1 ARLPGISEVLVF
13 GQRDYSMRVWL
24 DPDKLA
30 VRNLAVTDVMAAIS
44 EQNLPVAAGQVGQPP
59 SATGEPL
66 QIPITTLGRL
76 VDVEQFENIVV
87 HATREGQV
95 IRIKDVGR
103 VQLGARSED
112 VSMRFDGKATVGL
125 AVFILS
131 DANSLDT
138 ADRVKSK
145 MHELSADFPEGMVYE
160 VGYDTTPFIRESVNE
175 VFKALRDAILLVALV
190 VLVFLQG
197 WRPAIIPLIAV
208 PVAIVG
214 TFSAMAAFGFTI
226 NNLTLFG
233 LVLAIGI
240 VVDDAIVVVEAVEH
254 YIEAGLAPREAAIR
268 AMDEVAGPVI
278 AVGLVL
284 SAVFMPC
291 VFISGIVGEFFRQF
305 ALTIAV
311 STVISMF
318 NSLTLSPALAA
329 LLLRPHDAKRD
340 PLTWLVDTLLGWFFH
355 LFNFGFT
362 HSTNLYTGIIG
373 KFLRVPALVLLV
385 YAGLLVLTYWGYLQL
400 PTGFIPSQDK
410 GYFIAS
416 VQLPDASAVGRTS
429 DVMARIE
436 QITMETPGV
445 KNVNA
450 VIGNSFI
457 LSAYGSNFGS
467 MFIILKDF
475 AHRTSPEMHGDAIL
489 ATLRKRFAAEIPGA
503 QVNVFTPPAVSG
515 LGRAGGFKMMVED
528 RGDNGLA
535 MLQAQTDNLIARAK
549 EQPDIETPF
558 TVFNANSPQLFID
571 VDRSA
576 CMSQGIALGDVFGTL
591 QGYLGSRYVNDF
603 NRFGRTWQV
612 IVQADAQ
619 FRDQIEDVR
628 KLRVRNS
635 SGGMVPLGAVA
646 TVRETSAPLVVTRYN
661 MYPAA
666 AIQGSVAPGVSTG
679 EGIDLMEALARREL
693 PPSMAAEWTE
703 ITYIERMSTNTGM
716 VVFGFSVI
724 FVFLVLAALYESWSL
739 PLAV

>member
-1 ARLPGISEVLVF
+1 
-13 GQRDYSMRVWL
+13 
-24 DPDKLA
+24 
-30 VRNLAVTDVMAAIS
+30 
-44 EQNLPVAAGQVGQPP
+44 
-59 SATGEPL
+59 
-66 QIPITTLGRL
+66 
-76 VDVEQFENIVV
+76 
-87 HATREGQV
+87 
-95 IRIKDVGR
+95 
-103 VQLGARSED
+103 
-112 VSMRFDGKATVGL
+112 
-125 AVFILS
+125 
-131 DANSLDT
+131 
-138 ADRVKSK
+138 
-145 MHELSADFPEGMVYE
+145 
-160 VGYDTTPFIRESVNE
+160 
-175 VFKALRDAILLVALV
+175 
-190 VLVFLQG
+190 
-197 WRPAIIPLIAV
+197 
-208 PVAIVG
+208 
-214 TFSAMAAFGFTI
+214 
-226 NNLTLFG
+226 
-233 LVLAIGI
+233 
-240 VVDDAIVVVEAVEH
+240 
-254 YIEAGLAPREAAIR
+254 
-268 AMDEVAGPVI
+268 
-278 AVGLVL
+278 
-284 SAVFMPC
+284 
-291 VFISGIVGEFFRQF
+291 
-305 ALTIAV
+305 
-311 STVISMF
+311 
-318 NSLTLSPALAA
+318 
-329 LLLRPHDAKRD
+329 
-340 PLTWLVDTLLGWFFH
+340 
-355 LFNFGFT
+355 
-362 HSTNLYTGIIG
+362 
-373 KFLRVPALVLLV
+373 
-385 YAGLLVLTYWGYLQL
+385 
-400 PTGFIPSQDK
+400 
-410 GYFIAS
+410 
-416 VQLPDASAVGRTS
+416 
-429 DVMARIE
+429 
-436 QITMETPGV
+436 
-445 KNVNA
+445 
-450 VIGNSFI
+450 
-457 LSAYGSNFGS
+457 
-467 MFIILKDF
+467 
-475 AHRTSPEMHGDAIL
+475 MHGDAIL

-739 PLAV
+739 PLAVILVVPMCVLSSIAGVWWMKMDINVFTQIGFVVLIGLASKNAILIVEFAKLRRDEGVDRREATLQACRLRLRPIMMTSFAFILGVVPLLAAHGAGAEMRRVLGTAVFSGMLGVTFFGIFLTPVFFFVIDLVAHRRRRLAGSSTSRSRPVDRPAKQSTEPVNVE